1 MLREMEWTR
10 AGAADEFAEGKGRT
24 VRLWG
29 RRVAIFRHGGRLH
42 AIDARCPHSGAD
54 LGPGRV
60 HEGRVTCPDHG
71 WTFDLSTGCMPG
83 MEEIAVSVH
92 PVREEH
98 GSVFVSIAPEE
109 QAASPAPHRS
119 RGEI

>member
-1 MLREMEWTR
+1 MLRAMEWTR
-10 AGAADEFAEGKGRT
+10 AGAADEFTEGKGRT

-29 RRVAIFRHGGRLH
+29 RRVAIFRHGGRLF

-60 HEGRVTCPDHG
+60 HAGRVTCPDHG

-83 MEEIAVSVH
+83 MAEIAVRTH
-92 PVREEH
+92 PVKEER
-98 GSVFVSIAPEE
+98 GGVFVSIPPLEV
-109 QAASPAPHRS
+109 PGGKR
-119 RGEI
+119 